1 MYFSIYRIHTDL
13 GTYVGHTRDFNFRMG
28 WHYSSKFT
36 DGSSRL
42 IVRAIRETPD
52 DRLRVEELGVYDVEN
67 RKDIGLIEKYWINTT
82 GSELNMRLKDAGNT
96 VYHESVLDFVRCSEV
111 RRDRDDKINTDMK
124 YNYDMWCLIR
134 KMEDLQ
140 V

>member
-1 MYFSIYRIHTDL
+1 MSPSD
-13 GTYVGHTRDFNFRMG
+13 TRSYLRMCDCAERM
-28 WHYSSKFT
+28 H
-36 DGSSRL
+36 
-42 IVRAIRETPD
+42 ETLPPPPTA
-52 DRLRVEELGVYDVEN
+52 Y
-67 RKDIGLIEKYWINTT
+67 TT